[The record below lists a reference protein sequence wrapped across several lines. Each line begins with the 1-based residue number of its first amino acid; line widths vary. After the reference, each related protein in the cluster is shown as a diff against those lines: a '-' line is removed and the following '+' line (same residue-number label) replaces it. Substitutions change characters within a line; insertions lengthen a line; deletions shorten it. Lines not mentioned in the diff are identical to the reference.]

1 MYFVRYSLKQ
11 VEKLFAGL
19 DAGFDEPVHHASDE
33 VSPDKTDTGLDRP
46 TGELIG
52 GDEVTP
58 AVPGG
63 GGKLQVRIIIYDGS
77 TLDERL
83 EHIFVTSEDS
93 GVDDVIGVFHF
104 VRPGCISSS
113 REVLKKVL

>member
-1 MYFVRYSLKQ
+1 MYFVRYGLKQ
-11 VEKLFAGL
+11 VKKLFAGL
-19 DAGFDEPVHHASDE
+19 DAGFDEPVHHTGDE
-33 VSPDKTDTGLDRP
+33 VSPDETDTGLDRP

-63 GGKLQVRIIIYDGS
+63 GGKLEVGIIIYDFG
-77 TLDERL
+77 TLGESL
-83 EHIFVTSEDS
+83 KHFLVISEDS
-93 GVDDVIGVFHF
+93 GIDDVIYVFHF

-113 REVLKKVL
+113 REVLKKF